1 MDDAEAAVL
10 TERETEY
17 AESMVELRRRVGA
30 LEERFLQVE
39 VIEGRVKEAEWRIR
53 KLENRRESLP
63 NPKERSRRIDRQV

>member
-30 LEERFLQVE
+30 LEERFLQVD